1 MEEEDIDDE
10 DNGHMKYSK
19 RGMANSSSSSNGG
32 KRGNGASASSS
43 SSLSSILQSG

>member
-19 RGMANSSSSSNGG
+19 RGMANSSSSSNNGG
-32 KRGNGASASSS
+32 KRGNHA